1 MDRVHYPW
9 ERAGMLVLAHIS
21 DLHLDG
27 TGQATERVERVR
39 DRLWGLPGKVDALLV
54 TGDIAD
60 HGAEAEYEEAA
71 RVLGLRDAGTPARS
85 APFSVLTCPGNPHS
99 RVPYRK
105 ALLGAPAADGPI
117 NSVHVFDDA
126 AVLMCD
132 SSIPGRDEGE
142 FDEETYAWIEATLDE
157 LDGTL
162 PALLAFHHP
171 PVALH
176 HPLPDAYALRQP
188 DELAALLARRPEI
201 AGLITGHAHTPAATV
216 FAGRPLVV
224 GPGVTWTLRLP
235 WEGEGAADRDA
246 PPGFAF
252 HVLDDEGRLT
262 SHFRVVG

>member
-1 MDRVHYPW
+1 
-9 ERAGMLVLAHIS
+9 MLVLAHIS

-27 TGQATERVERVR
+27 TERATERAERVR
-39 DRLWGLPGKVDALLV
+39 DRLWELPGPVDALLV

-71 RVLGLRDAGTPARS
+71 RILGLRDRV
-85 APFSVLTCPGNPHS
+85 APFPVLTCPGNHDS
-99 RVPYRK
+99 RAPYRK
-105 ALLGAPAADGPI
+105 ALLGEPAGDGPV
-117 NSVHVFDDA
+117 NNVRVFDGA

-132 SSIPGRDEGE
+132 SSVPGSDEGE
-142 FDEETYAWIEATLDE
+142 LDEETYAWIEETLDE

-176 HPLPDAYALRQP
+176 HPLPDAYRLRRP
-188 DELAALLARRPEI
+188 SALAALLERRSEV
-201 AGLITGHAHTPAATV
+201 AGIITGHAHTPAATT
-216 FAGRPLVV
+216 FGGLPLVV

-235 WEGEGAADRDA
+235 WEGEGAADREA

-262 SHFRVVG
+262 SHFRVAV

>member
-1 MDRVHYPW
+1 
-9 ERAGMLVLAHIS
+9 MLVLAHIS

-27 TGQATERVERVR
+27 TERATERAERVR
-39 DRLWGLPGKVDALLV
+39 DRLWELPGPVDALLV

-60 HGAEAEYEEAA
+60 HGTEAEYEEAA
-71 RVLGLRDAGTPARS
+71 RLLGLRDRG
-85 APFSVLTCPGNPHS
+85 APFPVLTCPGNHDS
-99 RVPYRK
+99 RAPYRK
-105 ALLGAPAADGPI
+105 ALLGEPAGEGPV
-117 NSVHVFDDA
+117 NSVRVFDDA

-132 SSIPGRDEGE
+132 SSVPGSDEGE
-142 FDEETYAWIEATLDE
+142 LDEETYAWIEETLDE

-176 HPLPDAYALRQP
+176 HPLPDAYRLRRPSALV
-188 DELAALLARRPEI
+188 ALLERRSEV
-201 AGLITGHAHTPAATV
+201 AGIITGHAHTPAATV
-216 FAGRPLVV
+216 FGGRPLVV

-235 WEGEGAADRDA
+235 WEGEGAADREA

-262 SHFRVVG
+262 SHFRVAV

>member
-1 MDRVHYPW
+1 
-9 ERAGMLVLAHIS
+9 MLVLAHIS

-27 TGQATERVERVR
+27 TARATERAERVR
-39 DRLWGLPGKVDALLV
+39 DRLRRLPGRVDALLV

-71 RVLGLRDAGTPARS
+71 RLLGPLGDDTPF
-85 APFSVLTCPGNPHS
+85 PVLTCPGNHDS
-99 RVPYRK
+99 RAPYRK
-105 ALLGAPAADGPI
+105 ALLGQPAAEGPV
-117 NSVHVFDDA
+117 NSVRVFDGG

-132 SSIPGRDEGE
+132 SSIPGSDEGAL
-142 FDEETYAWIEATLDE
+142 DEETYDWIEATLDE
-157 LDGTL
+157 LDGSVPT
-162 PALLAFHHP
+162 LLAFHHP

-176 HPLPDAYALRQP
+176 HPLPDSYPLADPGR
-188 DELAALLARRPEI
+188 LAALLERRPEI

-235 WEGEGAADRDA
+235 WEGEQPADREA
-246 PPGFAF
+246 PVGLAF

-262 SHFRVVG
+262 THFRVVV